1 MIKWWVLGALGVLW
15 IPIQGY
21 LVFLWF
27 GHGQFLSQSGIEC
40 TVIPVFVEL
49 VVAVTSA
56 MHFDRIHSG
65 AVANPHSPI
74 GQKLLNGSRSAPCPA
89 ANPRGLGWRVGRSRK
104 SRRTDEEGSLGRVG
118 HEWRRLSRLWHEH
131 DDA

>member
-74 GQKLLNGSRSAPCPA
+74 GQKLLNGSGRPPAPPPTRA
-89 ANPRGLGWRVGRSRK
+89 AWDGEWEDPVKAGERMRK
-104 SRRTDEEGSLGRVG
+104 DR
-118 HEWRRLSRLWHEH
+118 
-131 DDA
+131 